1 MSLVTE
7 LELPELD
14 YLDETLR
21 GERFHARMAELRR
34 QGWLATTPLGFA
46 VLDHESV
53 EFFLRTR
60 SATFPGHKI
69 GELFGIEDGPLHEEL
84 MHNILCIDGDDH
96 RRLRNLVNPA
106 LTPRA
111 ADRYRPAMSQ
121 FITEL
126 TDAVAGDGA
135 CDFVAAIAKPYPSLM
150 IATVM
155 GAPLDDADRLHHW
168 SNVIQRQFA
177 SNLFEE
183 RALIE
188 EAVVEFYDYVRALI
202 AHRRE
207 DPGEDLISRLIA
219 AEQDGDR
226 LSEVE
231 CVNLA
236 LNVLIGGVDTT
247 QAQLAQGIRLF
258 AEHPE
263 QWDLLARSPEL
274 VKQAVE
280 EVIRYEPIT
289 PFTARI
295 LVEEVSFRG
304 VTFPADTVI
313 LCSAFSGNR
322 DGAAPDEAGAPARD
336 GAGAPDP
343 ERFDIT
349 APRTG
354 SRTLTFG
361 AGIHYCLGANLARA
375 ELEEAFAHLAPRLRD
390 LRLDGEPRYDTI
402 NGIYGLEQ
410 MPIRFAAAG

>member
-1 MSLVTE
+1 
-7 LELPELD
+7 
-14 YLDETLR
+14 
-21 GERFHARMAELRR
+21 
-34 QGWLATTPLGFA
+34 
-46 VLDHESV
+46 
-53 EFFLRTR
+53 
-60 SATFPGHKI
+60 
-69 GELFGIEDGPLHEEL
+69 
-84 MHNILCIDGDDH
+84 
-96 RRLRNLVNPA
+96 
-106 LTPRA
+106 
-111 ADRYRPAMSQ
+111 
-121 FITEL
+121 
-126 TDAVAGDGA
+126 
-135 CDFVAAIAKPYPSLM
+135 M

-207 DPGEDLISRLIA
+207 APGEDLISRLIA
-219 AEQDGDR
+219 AEQGGDR

-263 QWDLLARSPEL
+263 QWDLLGRSPEL

-295 LVEEVSFRG
+295 LVEEVSFRD

-322 DGAAPDEAGAPARD
+322 DSAESGGD
-336 GAGAPDP
+336 GAAPDP

-349 APRTG
+349 APRSG

-375 ELEEAFAHLAPRLRD
+375 ELEEALAHFAPRLRE
-390 LRLDGEPRYDTI
+390 LRLDGQPRYDTI

-410 MPIRFAAAG
+410 LPIRFAATSG

>member
-1 MSLVTE
+1 MALVTE

-21 GERFHARMAELRR
+21 GERFHERMAELRG
-34 QGWLATTPLGFA
+34 QGWLASTPLGFA

-60 SATFPGHKI
+60 SATFPGRKI

-84 MHNILCIDGDDH
+84 VHNILCIDGDDH

-111 ADRYRPAMSQ
+111 ADRYRPAMQQ
-121 FITEL
+121 FIEQL
-126 TDAVAGDGA
+126 TDGIAEQGE
-135 CDFVAAIAKPYPSLM
+135 CDFVAAVAKPYPSLM

-155 GAPLDDADRLHHW
+155 GAPLEDADRLHRW

-177 SNLFEE
+177 SNLLEE
-183 RALIE
+183 RGLIE

-202 AHRRE
+202 ARRRE
-207 DPGEDLISRLIA
+207 DPGEDLITRLIE
-219 AEQDGDR
+219 AEEGGDR

-258 AEHPE
+258 AEHPD
-263 QWDLLARSPEL
+263 QWELLARSPEL
-274 VKQAVE
+274 VKQAVD

-295 LVEEVSFRG
+295 LVEDVEFRD
-304 VTFPADTVI
+304 VKFPADTVI
-313 LCSAFSGNR
+313 LCCAFSGNR
-322 DGAAPDEAGAPARD
+322 DTSVVGD
-336 GAGAPDP
+336 G
-343 ERFDIT
+343 EQRFDIST
-349 APRTG
+349 PRSG
-354 SRTLTFG
+354 AAARTLTFG

-375 ELEEAFAHLAPRLRD
+375 ELEEALAHLAPRLSD
-390 LRLDGEPRYDTI
+390 LRLDGDPAYDTI
-402 NGIYGLEQ
+402 NGIYGLDTL
-410 MPIRFAAAG
+410 PIRFAAV

>member
-14 YLDETLR
+14 YLDESLR

-34 QGWLATTPLGFA
+34 EGWLATTPLGFA

-111 ADRYRPAMSQ
+111 ADRYRPAMRE
-121 FITEL
+121 FITAL

-155 GAPLDDADRLHHW
+155 GAPLEDADRLHRW

-183 RALIE
+183 RTLIE

-202 AHRRE
+202 AQRR
-207 DPGEDLISRLIA
+207 DAPGEDLISRLIA

-263 QWDLLARSPEL
+263 QWELLGRSPQL

-295 LVEEVSFRG
+295 LVEEVSFRD

-313 LCSAFSGNR
+313 LCSAFTGNR
-322 DGAAPDEAGAPARD
+322 DGAPGGDD
-336 GAGAPDP
+336 GAGPDP
-343 ERFDIT
+343 ERFDII
-349 APRTG
+349 APRSG

-375 ELEEAFAHLAPRLRD
+375 ELEEALAHLAPRLPE

-410 MPIRFAAAG
+410 LPIRFGAGAG

>member
-1 MSLVTE
+1 
-7 LELPELD
+7 
-14 YLDETLR
+14 
-21 GERFHARMAELRR
+21 
-34 QGWLATTPLGFA
+34 
-46 VLDHESV
+46 
-53 EFFLRTR
+53 
-60 SATFPGHKI
+60 
-69 GELFGIEDGPLHEEL
+69 
-84 MHNILCIDGDDH
+84 
-96 RRLRNLVNPA
+96 
-106 LTPRA
+106 
-111 ADRYRPAMSQ
+111 
-121 FITEL
+121 
-126 TDAVAGDGA
+126 
-135 CDFVAAIAKPYPSLM
+135 M

-207 DPGEDLISRLIA
+207 APGEDLISRLIA

-263 QWDLLARSPEL
+263 QWDLLGRSPEL

-313 LCSAFSGNR
+313 LCSAFTGNR
-322 DGAAPDEAGAPARD
+322 DGAGSGEDATAAAGD
-336 GAGAPDP
+336 GAAAAGDGAAPDP

-349 APRTG
+349 APRSG

-375 ELEEAFAHLAPRLRD
+375 ELEEALAHLAPRLRE
-390 LRLDGEPRYDTI
+390 LRLDGEPQYDTI

-410 MPIRFAAAG
+410 LPIRFAASGD

>member
-1 MSLVTE
+1 MPLVTD

-14 YLDETLR
+14 YLDDSLR
-21 GERFHARMAELRR
+21 GDRFHACMERLAGT
-34 QGWLATTPLGFA
+34 GWLASTPLGFA

-60 SATFPGHKI
+60 SATFPGRKI

-84 MHNILCIDGDDH
+84 VHNILCIDGDDH

-111 ADRYRPAMSQ
+111 IDRYRPAMRG
-121 FITEL
+121 FIAEL
-126 TDAVAGDGA
+126 TGA
-135 CDFVAAIAKPYPSLM
+135 ILESGSCEFVEAIAKPYPSLM

-155 GAPLDDADRLHHW
+155 GAPLDDAPRLHRW

-188 EAVVEFYDYVRALI
+188 EAVVEFYEYVRALI
-202 AHRRE
+202 AARRD

-219 AEQDGDR
+219 AEQDGDK

-247 QAQLAQGIRLF
+247 QAQLAHALRLF
-258 AEHPE
+258 AQHPD
-263 QWDLLARSPEL
+263 QWQLLAANPEL
-274 VKQAVE
+274 VGRAVE

-295 LVEEVSFRG
+295 LVEEVDYRG

-313 LCSAFSGNR
+313 LCCAFSGNR
-322 DGAAPDEAGAPARD
+322 DPGALGEGADAG
-336 GAGAPDP
+336 
-343 ERFDIT
+343 FDI
-349 APRTG
+349 AAERK
-354 SRTLTFG
+354 RARALTFG

-375 ELEEAFAHLAPRLRD
+375 ELEEALAHLAPRLRD

-402 NGIYGLEQ
+402 NGVYGIEALPLAFTGSNLE
-410 MPIRFAAAG
+410 GG

>member
-7 LELPELD
+7 LELPQLD
-14 YLDETLR
+14 YLDESLR
-21 GERFHARMAELRR
+21 GARFHERMAELRGE
-34 QGWLATTPLGFA
+34 GWLAATPLGFA

-60 SATFPGHKI
+60 SATFPGRKI

-84 MHNILCIDGDDH
+84 VNNILCIDGDDH

-111 ADRYRPAMSQ
+111 ADRYRPAMQ
-121 FITEL
+121 EFIAQL
-126 TDAVAGDGA
+126 TDAIAREGS

-155 GAPLDDADRLHHW
+155 GAPLEDADRLHRW
-168 SNVIQRQFA
+168 SNIIQRQFA

-183 RALIE
+183 RGLIE
-188 EAVVEFYDYVRALI
+188 EAVVEFYDYVRELI
-202 AHRRE
+202 AHRRQ
-207 DPGEDLISRLIA
+207 DPGEDLITRLIE
-219 AEQDGDR
+219 AEEDGDR
-226 LSEVE
+226 LSEIE

-258 AEHPE
+258 AEHPD
-263 QWDLLARSPEL
+263 QWELLARSPEL
-274 VKQAVE
+274 VKQAVD

-295 LVEEVSFRG
+295 LVEDVEFRG
-304 VTFPADTVI
+304 VTFPTDTVV
-313 LCSAFSGNR
+313 LCCAFSGNR
-322 DGAAPDEAGAPARD
+322 DFGEGDEGA
-336 GAGAPDP
+336 

-349 APRTG
+349 AERSGAAT
-354 SRTLTFG
+354 RTLTFG

-375 ELEEAFAHLAPRLRD
+375 ELEEALAHLAPRLRE
-390 LRLDGEPRYDTI
+390 LRLDGEPEFDTI
-402 NGIYGLEQ
+402 NGIYGLDTL
-410 MPIRFAAAG
+410 PVRFAAA

>member
-14 YLDETLR
+14 YLDESLR
-21 GERFHARMAELRR
+21 GARFHARMAELRR
-34 QGWLATTPLGFA
+34 EGWLATTPLGFV

-53 EFFLRTR
+53 GFFLRTR

-111 ADRYRPAMSQ
+111 ADRYRPAMRE
-121 FITEL
+121 FIASL
-126 TDAVAGDGA
+126 TDAVADAGA
-135 CDFVAAIAKPYPSLM
+135 CDFVEAIAKPYPSLM

-155 GAPLDDADRLHHW
+155 GAPLEDADRLHHW

-219 AEQDGDR
+219 AEEDGDR

-236 LNVLIGGVDTT
+236 LNV
-247 QAQLAQGIRLF
+247 
-258 AEHPE
+258 
-263 QWDLLARSPEL
+263 
-274 VKQAVE
+274 
-280 EVIRYEPIT
+280 
-289 PFTARI
+289 
-295 LVEEVSFRG
+295 
-304 VTFPADTVI
+304 
-313 LCSAFSGNR
+313 
-322 DGAAPDEAGAPARD
+322 
-336 GAGAPDP
+336 
-343 ERFDIT
+343 
-349 APRTG
+349 
-354 SRTLTFG
+354 
-361 AGIHYCLGANLARA
+361 
-375 ELEEAFAHLAPRLRD
+375 
-390 LRLDGEPRYDTI
+390 
-402 NGIYGLEQ
+402 
-410 MPIRFAAAG
+410 